1 MNSNEDLFD
10 DNFLKNETTDDDN
23 EEEDDEFYDALTES
37 HNIKRK
43 NEHLNVTKIL
53 LK

>member
-23 EEEDDEFYDALTES
+23 EEDDEFYDALTES

-43 NEHLNVTKIL
+43 NEHLNVTNIL

>member
-1 MNSNEDLFD
+1 MNSNDDLFD

-23 EEEDDEFYDALTES
+23 EKEDDEFYDALTES
-37 HNIKRK
+37 HHIKRK
-43 NEHLNVTKIL
+43 NEYLNVTKFL